1 MTWVSVLIRLTPVAS
16 LVMGVNKLKVSKRKD
31 YSHLEKRSLR
41 VALSL
46 MKPDLRDYIRRVNEI
61 SRRKI
66 WDCSCGKEIRELAS
80 IPKGLG
86 HDPVLLRPLW
96 LA

>member
-1 MTWVSVLIRLTPVAS
+1 
-16 LVMGVNKLKVSKRKD
+16 
-31 YSHLEKRSLR
+31 
-41 VALSL
+41 